1 MAVRSSLKRLNDL
14 VKEVHV
20 LKEQAKILKKREA
33 ELKQLLEANALEE
46 QVVDDI
52 KVTYKEFS
60 KSEVSEDKL
69 IAIISDIEK
78 ASDPQD
84 AKLIASALTTKIVVN
99 EDQLQN
105 LIYQGI
111 ISAEDLSAAYTEKV
125 SKRLTVKQIG
135 KK

>member
-33 ELKQLLEANALEE
+33 ELKELLEANALEE

-60 KSEVSEDKL
+60 KSEVNEDKL
-69 IAIISDIEK
+69 ISIISGMEK
-78 ASDPQD
+78 ASDPQE
-84 AKLIASALTTKIVVN
+84 AELIASALTTKIVIN
-99 EDQLQN
+99 EEQLQN
-105 LIYQGI
+105 LIYQGV
-111 ISAEDLSAAYTEKV
+111 ISAEDLSDAYTEKI
-125 SKRLTVKQIG
+125 SKRLVVKQLT

>member
-99 EDQLQN
+99 EDQLQH

-125 SKRLTVKQIG
+125 SKRLTVKQIA

>member
-52 KVTYKEFS
+52 KVSYKEFS

-99 EDQLQN
+99 EDQLQH

-125 SKRLTVKQIG
+125 SKRLTVKQIA

>member
-99 EDQLQN
+99 EDQLQH

>member
-14 VKEVHV
+14 VKEVHA

-99 EDQLQN
+99 EDQLQH

-125 SKRLTVKQIG
+125 SKRLTVKQIA